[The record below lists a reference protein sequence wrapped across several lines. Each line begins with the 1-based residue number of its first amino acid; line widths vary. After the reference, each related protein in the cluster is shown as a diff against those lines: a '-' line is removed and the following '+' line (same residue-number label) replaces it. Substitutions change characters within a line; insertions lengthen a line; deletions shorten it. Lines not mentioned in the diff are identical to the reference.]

1 MMLYYSRCGVIPVR
15 CETRVFSSVMLGYC
29 GAIPAR
35 CETRVFSSVM
45 LLFSLWCDTSPKRD
59 NGVRFGSVAQCPLM
73 SVDIL
78 GTS

>member
-1 MMLYYSRCGVIPVR
+1 MVRYQPDVRLWCLVVWCYIILAVVTPVR

-45 LLFSLWCDTSPKRD
+45 LLFSLWCDTIPMRRD
-59 NGVRFGSVAQCPLM
+59 NGVVGR
-73 SVDIL
+73 
-78 GTS
+78 